1 VHLKERMFRLLREL
15 LDRPLIN
22 RIRRNHGLEHATI
35 HMLSSRYPRRSIAG
49 RADAQGFFILG
60 NLSTEAIAQA
70 SQEALQRVQGG
81 EQHLAIHPNCGTNFL
96 TAGLLAALGSYFAL
110 LGGNTQRWR
119 DRLERLPLAVM
130 TAVAAL
136 LVAQPLGT
144 AAQRHLTTRGDMD
157 GMQILAV
164 KRLHRGRTA
173 IHRIFTRD

>member
-1 VHLKERMFRLLREL
+1 MFRLLREL

-35 HMLSSRYPRRSIAG
+35 HVLSSRYPRRSIAG
-49 RADAQGFFILG
+49 RADAQAFCILG

-70 SQEALQRVQGG
+70 AQEALQRMQVG
-81 EQHLAIHPNCGTNFL
+81 EQHLAIHPNCGTNLL

-110 LGGNTQRWR
+110 SGGNTQRWR

-136 LVAQPLGT
+136 LVAQPLGS
-144 AAQRHLTTRGDMD
+144 AAQRHLTTRSDMD
-157 GMQILAV
+157 GLQILAV

>member
-1 VHLKERMFRLLREL
+1 MHALLNST
-15 LDRPLIN
+15 LIS
-22 RIRRNHGLEHATI
+22 RVRRNHGLEHATI
-35 HMLSSRYPRRSIAG
+35 HLLSARYPRTWLVGRS
-49 RADAQGFFILG
+49 DVSGFFLMG
-60 NLSTEAIAQA
+60 DVPGEAVAQA
-70 SQEALQRVQGG
+70 AQSALERLRAG
-81 EQHLAIHPNCGTNFL
+81 ERRLAIHPNCGTNFL